1 MHRNEALKLIE
12 ADMKK
17 FCYKEVGFLT
27 DCRTYL
33 NVTVKS
39 PNGTF
44 YRYIYDELSRKVR
57 KYNLTVETSTEV
69 YIGMVESEVKTK

>member
-1 MHRNEALKLIE
+1 MHRREALKLIE
-12 ADMKK
+12 ADIQK
-17 FCYKEVGFLT
+17 FRYKEVGFLT

-39 PNGTF
+39 PDGTF

-69 YIGMVESEVKTK
+69 YIGTIESEVKTK